1 MPPTETQGDIRSDL
15 EAAFEQHEPSENTQE
30 VAEKAPEDT
39 SQTTLEAPA
48 ATEAPATGSEASP
61 PAAEAAP
68 DTPTP
73 SAEPGATPPADATA
87 PAAEPVARAPGSWTP
102 EARELW
108 VQIPPRAREE
118 IDRREREISR
128 AMTQSAEARKFHSE
142 FSAAM
147 QPYMGFIAAE
157 KSTPMQ
163 AVQYMM
169 QTGAALRVG
178 TPAQKA
184 QLVAETIK
192 NFGVDLRALDQILA
206 GQQPSTDPMDQVN
219 RLVEQ
224 RLAPIV
230 GQFEAMQNRSQQAAS
245 AAAQS
250 EIERFASDPKNEF
263 FGDVQDLVA
272 DIIDLGLQR
281 GQQVSL
287 TDAYQRAILIHEPTR
302 RVIEARKAREHAQQK
317 TVVARAAQGTA
328 ASVAPSATVRQKQV
342 TASDDVRSAIEKSI
356 EQLQGQGR

>member
-1 MPPTETQGDIRSDL
+1 MIMSTTETQDDLRSDL
-15 EAAFEQHEPSENTQE
+15 EAAFNQHEVSTSTEAATT
-30 VAEKAPEDT
+30 DT
-39 SQTTLEAPA
+39 SPTAEAPTDGAEAPA
-48 ATEAPATGSEASP
+48 ATPEASAP
-61 PAAEAAP
+61 PVDAAAAP
-68 DTPTP
+68 PGDPVAPTSTDTQ
-73 SAEPGATPPADATA
+73 PADTSAA
-87 PAAEPVARAPGSWTP
+87 QEPAIRAPGSWTP

-108 VQIPPRAREE
+108 AQIPPRAREE

-142 FSAAM
+142 FEKSM

-169 QTGAALRVG
+169 QTAAALRVG
-178 TPAQKA
+178 TPTQKA

-192 NFGVDLRALDQILA
+192 NFNVDLRTLDQLLA
-206 GQQPSTDPMDQVN
+206 DQSVPDDPMDRVN
-219 RLVEQ
+219 QLVEQ

-230 GQFEAMQNRSQQAAS
+230 GQFEAIQHRNQQAATQ
-245 AAAQS
+245 AAQS
-250 EIERFASDPKNEF
+250 EIERFATDPKNEF

-272 DIIDLGLQR
+272 DIIELGLQR

-287 TDAYQRAILIHEPTR
+287 TDAYQRAILLHEPTR
-302 RVIEARKAREHAQQK
+302 RVIEARKAREQAHQK
-317 TVVARAAQGTA
+317 TSAARAAQGTA
-328 ASVAPSATVRQKQV
+328 ASVAPSATVRPVKV